1 VRALLLGAA
10 QVDLFRRR
18 EDRLRL
24 LLAELRASHEDACAR
39 ELLFVH
45 AWLRGILAVPANNGW
60 LDAHAAWLRAHTA
73 IRASSDA
80 AARARRFGLLIYL
93 DRSRKPG
100 NCEAAEREEIQALD
114 PDLFERFVA
123 VLRERRG

>member
-1 VRALLLGAA
+1 MPP
-10 QVDLFRRR
+10 D
-18 EDRLRL
+18 
-24 LLAELRASHEDACAR
+24 
-39 ELLFVH
+39 
-45 AWLRGILAVPANNGW
+45 NGW
-60 LDAHAAWLRAHTA
+60 LDAHAARLRAHTA

-80 AARARRFGLLIYL
+80 SARARRFALLLYL

-100 NCEAAEREEIQALD
+100 DCEVAEREEMQELA